1 MRIYFIN
8 ILASLAAFMHTK
20 NRDIYIKKGNFMKI
34 IIYALVL
41 ATALTARGTT
51 LPYFAVVTSPVA
63 DLVFQPMRE
72 LKHHYKK
79 GYSYEQ
85 IAISCKTEGHSL
97 YACPRAHQLRAND
110 LVKVLEETQD
120 EVRIHVPSFFYLRKH
135 STIAQQNY
143 WMRKKDIIALNDL
156 PSCAPEQP
164 CIPKPI
170 VINTPIP
177 HSVTLAQP
185 WYDKETQTLFSA
197 GTRFASSGSDEL
209 NYHIFVFDPSLKR
222 YVASSCPIAQCVETP
237 AAHLK
242 DRRTQMI
249 ALIRSWIADDD
260 DDAFIPY
267 AFGGA
272 SIIKKVHSKHAAH
285 EHKIQLTNGEPAIY
299 YEWPTVKHQT
309 PKIGVDC
316 SGLILLAAHST
327 GIPYFCKNSYTA
339 LATLRP
345 VSAEEPLEVGDVIWV
360 RGHVMIVADLE
371 KNTLVEAR
379 GYEHGYGK
387 LQEIPICE
395 QFKGITTYAQLIAC
409 YENKQPVDRIDKDGN
424 TRDIVQIKLLKL
436 A

>member
-1 MRIYFIN
+1 
-8 ILASLAAFMHTK
+8 
-20 NRDIYIKKGNFMKI
+20 MKI
-34 IIYALVL
+34 IIYTAAL
-41 ATALTARGTT
+41 AAALTANATNV
-51 LPYFAVVTSPVA
+51 PYFAVVTSPVA
-63 DLVFQPMRE
+63 DLLFQPMNE
-72 LKHHYKK
+72 LKNHYKK
-79 GYSYEQ
+79 GYSYDQ

-120 EVRIHVPSFFYLRKH
+120 EVKIHVPSFFYLRKDT
-135 STIAQQNY
+135 TIAQQNY
-143 WMRKKDIIALNDL
+143 WMRKKDIIALKDL
-156 PSCAPEQP
+156 PCCTPEQP

-185 WYDKETQTLFSA
+185 WYNNTTHTLFSA

-222 YVASSCPIAQCVETP
+222 YVAALCPIEECVETP
-237 AAHLK
+237 GAHLK

-249 ALIRSWIADDD
+249 ALIRSWITDEDED
-260 DDAFIPY
+260 TFIPY
-267 AFGGA
+267 AFGGS
-272 SIIKKVHSKHAAH
+272 SIVKKVHSKRAAH
-285 EHKIQLTNGEPAIY
+285 EHKVHLANGEPAIC
-299 YEWPTVKHQT
+299 YEWPGVKHQT
-309 PKIGVDC
+309 PKTGIDC

-339 LATLRP
+339 LTTLRP

-360 RGHVMIVADLE
+360 RGHVMLVADLE
-371 KNTLVEAR
+371 NNTLIEAR

-387 LQEIPICE
+387 LQEIPISE
-395 QFKGITTYAQLIAC
+395 QFKGIKTYQELIAR
-409 YENKQPVDRIDKDGN
+409 YQNNQSIERIDKDGN
-424 TRDIVQIKLLKL
+424 VRDIVHIKLLKL